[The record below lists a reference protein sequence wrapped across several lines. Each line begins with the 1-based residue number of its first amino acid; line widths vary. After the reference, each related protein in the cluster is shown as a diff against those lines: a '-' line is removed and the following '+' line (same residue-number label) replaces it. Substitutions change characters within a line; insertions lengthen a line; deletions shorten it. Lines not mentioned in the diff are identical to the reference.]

1 MVRGLIQYKGSNI
14 SLHLGPRNEN
24 FQIIFL

>member
-1 MVRGLIQYKGSNI
+1 MMRGLIQYKGSNI
-14 SLHLGPRNEN
+14 SLHRGPRNKN